1 MDLMPIR
8 RDELMM
14 GGLQGKQGNAIIIGE
29 GRKITIPGRL
39 GTELKET
46 HLVCKVDR
54 KLGGVWFMGGVDGHS
69 FHWDP
74 AR

>member
-1 MDLMPIR
+1 MPIR

-54 KLGGVWFMGGVDGHS
+54 KLGGGCDSWEESMGIHFIGIQLD
-69 FHWDP
+69 
-74 AR
+74 R